1 MRRAAKPNI
10 AICYDFD
17 GTLIHGNMQ
26 QNSFLPV
33 IGTSA
38 AEFWSKLKER
48 ARQHDMDE
56 VLAYMQLMIEGA
68 ARAEKPYTRDAL
80 VEHGKKLD
88 LFPGV
93 GDWFGSINE
102 YCRGVGATVERFV
115 ISSGL
120 QEMIEGSGI
129 AKEFVHIFASGF
141 SFDPNGVPNFAPR
154 SVNYTTKTQYLF
166 RINKGIVNSWDNERI
181 NQFTP
186 EENRPQPFSRMIYI
200 GDGETDVPAMKMVNY
215 QGGYSLA
222 GYPPREA
229 GRRRTAA
236 EMARQ
241 RTAENLVRDDRAQFL
256 AEADYRK
263 NGAVY
268 RVVTMLIRRIVDE
281 YKLRMNLNTR

>member
-166 RINKGIVNSWDNERI
+166 RINKGIVNSWDNASG
-181 NQFTP
+181 FTDGVKLHDEDP
-186 EENRPQPFSRMIYI
+186 VPLPDQQRDREQLGQRTDQSIHSRGEPSAALFS
-200 GDGETDVPAMKMVNY
+200 DD
-215 QGGYSLA
+215 LHW
-222 GYPPREA
+222 
-229 GRRRTAA
+229 RRRDRRPGHEDGQLPRRVLACRVPT
-236 EMARQ
+236 EGG
-241 RTAENLVRDDRAQFL
+241 RTSQNRGRDGATENGR
-256 AEADYRK
+256 EP
-263 NGAVY
+263 GA
-268 RVVTMLIRRIVDE
+268 
-281 YKLRMNLNTR
+281 

>member
-26 QNSFLPV
+26 ENSFLPD

-38 AEFWSKLKER
+38 EEFWNKVKDR

-56 VLAYMQLMIEGA
+56 VLAYMQLMMEGA
-68 ARAEKPYTRDAL
+68 ERAEKPYTREAL

-93 GDWFGSINE
+93 EAWFGSINE
-102 YCRGVGATVERFV
+102 YCKSIGVKVEHFV

-120 QEMIEGSGI
+120 REMIEGSGI
-129 AKEFVHIFASGF
+129 AKEFKHIFASGF
-141 SFDPNGVPNFAPR
+141 SFDPNGVPNFAAR

-166 RINKGIVNSWDNERI
+166 RINKGILNSWDNKWI

-186 EENRPQPFSRMIYI
+186 GEDRPGPFSRMIYV

-215 QGGYSLA
+215 QGRYSLA
-222 GYPPREA
+222 VYPPREA
-229 GRRRTAA
+229 GRRRSAA
-236 EMARQ
+236 EIARQ
-241 RTAENLVRDDRAQFL
+241 RKAEKLVRDNRAQFV

-263 NGAVY
+263 DGAMY

-281 YKLRMNLNTR
+281 YKLRMNLNAR